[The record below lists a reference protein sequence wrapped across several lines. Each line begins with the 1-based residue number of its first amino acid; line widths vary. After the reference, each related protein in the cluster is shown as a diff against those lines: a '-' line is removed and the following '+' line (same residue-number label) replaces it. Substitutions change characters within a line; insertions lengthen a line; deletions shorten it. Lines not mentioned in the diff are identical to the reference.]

1 MDSFPGTFWKMS
13 DPRRP
18 SATSRHQQS
27 IMPAS
32 LNVVGIQSH
41 VVCRTLAERRGA
53 APRNVR
59 AWSWPCTAVR
69 IFIQWPP
76 LTRVPIPAVV
86 DPPHYSSSIKDQFR
100 QFQAAKM
107 AQMAQITQEHAAS
120 APVRSCLSS
129 KSFGGAEMRSDLLAL
144 GRRFLP
150 ALLPHEPETGPTV
163 LDSWQSPLTKI
174 SGKSGDDLART

>member
-1 MDSFPGTFWKMS
+1 MDSPSLKHQMDSFPGTFWKMS

-107 AQMAQITQEHAAS
+107 AQMAQITQEHA
-120 APVRSCLSS
+120 V
-129 KSFGGAEMRSDLLAL
+129 AL